1 MSLSLMFRSGFEY
14 LTAMWAILKSKVV
27 FALVPLSLLIKLAP
41 GGERLAMEML
51 IYSYAADTI
60 LGLLCAFQLKIFDW
74 KRLPRVVYKLVVFYV
89 CLKISQQTGE
99 ILIYF
104 GLEMLGKILF
114 PLVLLLAA
122 TIEAGSAIG
131 NAHKLYP
138 TKLTKVVMNVLNK
151 ISENA
156 IEKINEATPK
166 RTNQGKVS

>member
-1 MSLSLMFRSGFEY
+1 MFRSGLEY
-14 LTAMWAILKSKVV
+14 LTTMWGILKSKVV
-27 FALVPLSLLIKLAP
+27 FALVPLSFLIKLAP

-51 IYSYAADTI
+51 IYSYIADSI
-60 LGLLCAFQLKIFDW
+60 LGLLCAFQFRVFDW

-104 GLEMLGKILF
+104 GIEILGKILF

-138 TKLTKVVMNVLNK
+138 TKLTKVVMDVLNK

-156 IEKINEATPK
+156 IEKIKEASPK
-166 RTNQGKVS
+166 RTERGKIL